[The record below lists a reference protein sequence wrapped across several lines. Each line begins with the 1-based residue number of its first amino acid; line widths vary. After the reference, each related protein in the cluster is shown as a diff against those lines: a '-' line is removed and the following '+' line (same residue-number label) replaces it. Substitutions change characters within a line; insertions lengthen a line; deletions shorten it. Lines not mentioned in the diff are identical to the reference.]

1 MKPHHQTRSQRRGH
15 SMMEMVVVMSVL
27 AGMAAL
33 SWPMLKSPMDKL
45 RLQSAAQEVSAAL
58 SKARLKAMQSGEAQV
73 FRFQLH
79 TGKFQVK
86 PLSEDE
92 TAHPEAAEGNELPA
106 TELTQDGL
114 DRSPLNDV
122 TDQWSDEKELPEGIH
137 FEVPVDTDDTVPAI
151 TSTSVESEGV
161 EWIDLAIFYPN
172 GGTTNAV
179 VELRGE
185 PDFRLD
191 VKLSGL
197 TGTAKIGET
206 RRQELR

>member
-1 MKPHHQTRSQRRGH
+1 MMKSTQQHSRRRGH

-27 AGMAAL
+27 ASMAAL

-86 PLSEDE
+86 PMSLDDAQAGGLPDVELS
-92 TAHPEAAEGNELPA
+92 ASEASLDGAE
-106 TELTQDGL
+106 
-114 DRSPLNDV
+114 RSPLNES
-122 TDQWSDEKELPEGIH
+122 TDLLLEERELPEGIR
-137 FEVPVDTDDTVPAI
+137 FEVAVDTDESLPEI
-151 TSTSVESEGV
+151 GNTSVESEGI

-197 TGTAKIGET
+197 TGAAKIGET

>member
-1 MKPHHQTRSQRRGH
+1 MKSQHQINSKRRGH

-33 SWPMLKSPMDKL
+33 AWPMLKSPMDKL

-73 FRFQLH
+73 FRFQPH

-86 PLSEDE
+86 PLSEEETPGSDVQTEDE
-92 TAHPEAAEGNELPA
+92 SSVTDLA
-106 TELTQDGL
+106 QDGSEH
-114 DRSPLNDV
+114 SPLNEVADGL
-122 TDQWSDEKELPEGIH
+122 SEEKELPEGIC
-137 FEVPVDTDDTVPAI
+137 FEIAVDTDDSVPEI
-151 TSTSVESEGV
+151 VKTTVESEGV

-179 VELRGE
+179 VGLHGG
-185 PDFRLD
+185 PDFCVD